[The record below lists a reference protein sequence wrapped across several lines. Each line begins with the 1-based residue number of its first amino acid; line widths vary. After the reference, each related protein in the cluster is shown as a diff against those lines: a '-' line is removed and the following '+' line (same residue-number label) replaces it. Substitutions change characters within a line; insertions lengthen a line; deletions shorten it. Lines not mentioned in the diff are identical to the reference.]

1 MFPALFADI
10 QTAIEQI
17 RGSIPPVVKDGISM
31 ILTREFVTGHLIPA
45 IIVFWVGKW
54 ILKFAVRLMT
64 GALVRANVDE
74 TLSKFASTLA
84 YYAGLLLVAISAAST
99 LGIKTNNLTA
109 IVAASGL
116 AIGLALRDS
125 LSNFASGVMII
136 MFRPF
141 EVNDVVE
148 VAGTKG
154 KVEEIHVFNTLLN
167 SPDNVKTF
175 VPNGSIMAGN
185 ISNYSRERFR
195 RVDLEI
201 GCGYGDDLPTVKR
214 FLEFTVQN
222 HPLVLADP
230 EPVVAVN
237 ELADS
242 CVTFVVRPWVVNE
255 DYWKVR
261 WDLTEQI
268 KIGFD
273 ASGFEIPFPQQTIHV
288 FNPESKPIQKGVAA
302 TSSEPQ
308 RPQAPATEEHFP
320 IQPRRVA

>member
-1 MFPALFADI
+1 MLPVLFADL
-10 QTAIEQI
+10 QSTLQQAVS
-17 RGSIPPVVKDGISM
+17 RTVSWLMSIPLLTEERKTYVMAHVV
-31 ILTREFVTGHLIPA
+31 PA
-45 IIVFWVGKW
+45 IAILIIGRWA
-54 ILKFAVRLMT
+54 LKFGVRTMD
-64 GALVRANVDE
+64 RAFERYKVDE
-74 TLSKFASTLA
+74 TLAKFLGKLA
-84 YYAGLLLVAISAAST
+84 YYAGLVLILISTAARLDVPT
-99 LGIKTNNLTA
+99 QQLTA

-116 AIGLALRDS
+116 AIGLALKDS

-141 EVNDVVE
+141 SVGDVIE

-154 KVEEIHVFNTLLN
+154 KVEAIHVFNTLVN

-185 ISNYSRERFR
+185 ITNYSRERYR

-201 GCGYGDDLPTVKR
+201 GCGYGDDLPRVKR
-214 FLEFTVQN
+214 FLELTVRN
-222 HPLVLADP
+222 HPLVLSEP

-242 CVTFVVRPWVVNE
+242 CVTFVVRPWVANA

-273 ASGFEIPFPQQTIHV
+273 ANGFEIPFPQRSVHV
-288 FNPESKPIQKGVAA
+288 ISSSQANAKHASEESPIADEQ
-302 TSSEPQ
+302 
-308 RPQAPATEEHFP
+308 FP
-320 IQPRRVA
+320 VQPRRVA

>member
-10 QTAIEQI
+10 QSTVNQI
-17 RGSIPPVVKDGISM
+17 QGLLPQGIRD
-31 ILTREFVTGHLIPA
+31 TVATVFDREFVTGQLIPA
-45 IIVFWVGKW
+45 IATFWIGKW
-54 ILKFAVRLMT
+54 VLKFALRILNRS
-64 GALVRANVDE
+64 LKRFDVDE
-74 TLSKFASTLA
+74 TLTKFASTLA
-84 YYAGLLLVAISAAST
+84 YYVGLLLVSLSA
-99 LGIKTNNLTA
+99 LGKLGVPTENFTA
-109 IVAASGL
+109 IIAAGGL
-116 AIGLALRDS
+116 AVGLALKDS

-141 EVNDVVE
+141 GVNDVVE

-154 KVEEIHVFNTLLN
+154 KVEAIHVFNTLLN

-185 ISNYSRERFR
+185 ITNYSRERFR

-201 GCGYGDDLPTVKR
+201 GCGYGDDLPRVKR
-214 FLEFTVQN
+214 FLELTVQN

-261 WDLTEQI
+261 WDLIEQI

-273 ASGFEIPFPQQTIHV
+273 ANGFEIPFPQQTIHV
-288 FNPESKPIQKGVAA
+288 M
-302 TSSEPQ
+302 EPASQ
-308 RPQAPATEEHFP
+308 EVVQASDDPQPATEQFP
-320 IQPRRVA
+320 VQPRRVA

>member
-10 QTAIEQI
+10 QSTVDQI
-17 RGSIPPVVKDGISM
+17 QGLLPDGMRDGIV
-31 ILTREFVTGHLIPA
+31 TVFNRQFVTEQLIPA
-45 IIVFWVGKW
+45 IATFLIGRWA
-54 ILKFAVRLMT
+54 LKLAVRFLNRT
-64 GALVRANVDE
+64 FTRFDADE
-74 TLSKFASTLA
+74 TLAKFGSTLA
-84 YYAGLLLVAISAAST
+84 YYVGLLLVSLSA
-99 LGIKTNNLTA
+99 LGKLGVPTENFTA
-109 IVAASGL
+109 IVAAGGL
-116 AIGLALRDS
+116 AIGLALKDS

-141 EVNDVVE
+141 GVNDVVE

-154 KVEEIHVFNTLLN
+154 KVEAIHVFNTLLN

-185 ISNYSRERFR
+185 ITNYSRERFR

-201 GCGYGDDLPTVKR
+201 GCGYGDDLPRVKR
-214 FLEFTVQN
+214 FLELTVQN

-261 WDLTEQI
+261 WDLIEQI

-273 ASGFEIPFPQQTIHV
+273 ANGFEIPFPQQTIHV
-288 FNPESKPIQKGVAA
+288 LEPTSQEVVQTTTDDRQPEPEQ
-302 TSSEPQ
+302 
-308 RPQAPATEEHFP
+308 FP
-320 IQPRRVA
+320 VQPRRVA